1 MYTMLSTWFGKR
13 ELNDVSVVRR
23 FELSEGL
30 GLGAVTGL
38 GYFAAYLSESAYK
51 AYFGLPSLY
60 ADISLNAIVLAMSC
74 IVVVGLL
81 FWVFTQHDHLRRT
94 GQYLLPVLLPLSVG
108 FMLGLKL
115 DFRVEQSLLLIVFYL
130 LLFILFM
137 AALFILAVYK
147 QWVSAGALFIVI
159 MMSVSS
165 ASGYLVASNQVEYLV
180 ARKGNATYAVVDVY
194 KESLVLMPVDLKKR
208 TVKPEYLF
216 VDHKTELQA
225 AMQLQKKRIGPLTLE
240 Q

>member
-1 MYTMLSTWFGKR
+1 M
-13 ELNDVSVVRR
+13 
-23 FELSEGL
+23 
-30 GLGAVTGL
+30 
-38 GYFAAYLSESAYK
+38 
-51 AYFGLPSLY
+51 
-60 ADISLNAIVLAMSC
+60 
-74 IVVVGLL
+74 
-81 FWVFTQHDHLRRT
+81 FTQHDHLRRT